1 MDKDISG
8 SKYTLCIGYKM
19 RAVKRIAVIHFDKSK
34 CAGAEVGIGS
44 KIFRSHT
51 RHVRTQELFVQQKI
65 VFLLLS
71 DR

>member
-51 RHVRTQELFVQQKI
+51 RRCLIDMFGPKN
-65 VFLLLS
+65 FLCS
-71 DR
+71 RK